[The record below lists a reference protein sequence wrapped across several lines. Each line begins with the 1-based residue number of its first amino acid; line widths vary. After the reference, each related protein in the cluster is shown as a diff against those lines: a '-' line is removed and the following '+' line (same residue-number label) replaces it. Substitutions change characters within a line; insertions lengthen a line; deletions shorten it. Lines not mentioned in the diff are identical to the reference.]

1 MSYIVYRE
9 KNRNQEPNSYLVSRE
24 SYLVKKK
31 PGVLFVSRIAY
42 RVLREKGRR
51 KKKIISKHKVGVR
64 FIEPVS
70 G

>member
-42 RVLREKGRR
+42 RVLRIAYCARKEEER
-51 KKKIISKHKVGVR
+51 KKLLANIK
-64 FIEPVS
+64 
-70 G
+70 